1 VSFSAERDRELV
13 SNAAKE
19 LGWPLEAP
27 ALEAILRFVELVD
40 TENARTN
47 LTGAREPKALVDVL
61 LADAFV
67 LAEPSCIPSGARVVD
82 VGAGAGAPALPLALL
97 RPDLDVTL
105 VEPRRLRV
113 AFMRTA
119 IGELGLEQRARVE
132 ERKLGATPLPGAP
145 FDVAFS
151 RATFEPAAW
160 LERGLPL
167 APRLVV
173 LTGADPLPQKKK
185 LARLIATRAYTLPG
199 AGSARQLGVY
209 ARSGT

>member
-1 VSFSAERDRELV
+1 MSFSAERDRELV
-13 SNAAKE
+13 SEAARA

-27 ALEAILRFVELVD
+27 ALEALVQFVVLVD
-40 TENARTN
+40 TWNARTN
-47 LTGAREPKALVDVL
+47 LTGAREPSALVDVL

-67 LAEPSCIPSGARVVD
+67 LADRASIPEGARVVD

-119 IGELGLEQRARVE
+119 IGELGLERRAHLE
-132 ERKLGATPLPGAP
+132 ERKLGPTPLPGAP

-151 RATFEPAAW
+151 RATFEPASW

-167 APRLVV
+167 APRLLV

-185 LARLIATRAYTLPG
+185 LAKRVASRAYTLPG

-209 ARSGT
+209 ERNPG